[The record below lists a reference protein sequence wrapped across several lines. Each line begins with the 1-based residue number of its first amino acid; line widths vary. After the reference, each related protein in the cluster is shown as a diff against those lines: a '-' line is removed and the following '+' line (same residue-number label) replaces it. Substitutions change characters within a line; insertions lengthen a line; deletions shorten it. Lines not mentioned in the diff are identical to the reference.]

1 MHGYLAHL
9 EADPKTSASCGNS
22 FLEAVRFSSAMLGLI
37 SEDEIL
43 VSKRVEGLAVMLVKR
58 APVIAQAIPLTVEQ
72 VKLLEKEG
80 CEAESLQDR
89 MICGGILIMIYG
101 VARAS
106 DMAKAIKLVVDKDI
120 REHGDKPEAEPDG
133 YIELGVLQNKG
144 ARFTLPPREQQDGED
159 DVESEKSYE
168 FPFSDNE
175 DFTDS
180 SSDDAAS
187 EGMAESIDD
196 STALWEL
203 LGPELRPKL
212 VPVDAKLE
220 CYVHAVS
227 CVVHL
232 KKHEGQR
239 FLCGRF
245 QQVMDGAF
253 QGPTIGLES
262 MMRQLSYEA
271 ITVAVAAIRQRVEP
285 QQEGQLKK
293 LPPQERDERIRKQ
306 AEAITEFTIQGD
318 YEPGH
323 SVVYFFTT
331 MLEECAPKY
340 LPLSKC
346 ISREQELQTM
356 KTDRRI
362 VVLEDQQ
369 LQVKN
374 KAPEAVADFSTDL
387 KVQNAFVRRGL
398 ACEQAGI
405 MTYATH
411 EKIRHAFMAH
421 LTRQAPSGFRS
432 PDLAAVLRAD
442 RELWMKAFEKCK
454 SNIRVDSTG
463 KSPLGVALL
472 ELRTSPEVVFHLLPT
487 PGHAPAKRARSP

>member
-1 MHGYLAHL
+1 MAAY
-9 EADPKTSASCGNS
+9 
-22 FLEAVRFSSAMLGLI
+22 
-37 SEDEIL
+37 
-43 VSKRVEGLAVMLVKR
+43 
-58 APVIAQAIPLTVEQ
+58 
-72 VKLLEKEG
+72 
-80 CEAESLQDR
+80 AESNASFKHR
-89 MICGGILIMIYG
+89 CGEIGL
-101 VARAS
+101 
-106 DMAKAIKLVVDKDI
+106 
-120 REHGDKPEAEPDG
+120 
-133 YIELGVLQNKG
+133 
-144 ARFTLPPREQQDGED
+144 
-159 DVESEKSYE
+159 
-168 FPFSDNE
+168 
-175 DFTDS
+175 
-180 SSDDAAS
+180 
-187 EGMAESIDD
+187 
-196 STALWEL
+196 STAEISALEVQSIKSFNNL
-203 LGPELRPKL
+203 AFAVCGQPGQL
-212 VPVDAKLE
+212 DA
-220 CYVHAVS
+220 
-227 CVVHL
+227 
-232 KKHEGQR
+232 
-239 FLCGRF
+239 GRF

-253 QGPTIGLES
+253 HGPTIGLES

-306 AEAITEFTIQGD
+306 AEAITGFTIQGD

-323 SVVYFFTT
+323 SVVDFFTT

-374 KAPEAVADFSTDL
+374 KAPEAVADLSTDL

-421 LTRQAPSGFRS
+421 LTRQAPPGFRS

-463 KSPLGVALL
+463 KYPLGTALL
-472 ELRTSPEVVFHLLPT
+472 ELHTSPEVVFHLLPT
-487 PGHAPAKRARSP
+487 PGHAPAKRARSPEASPDHSSNAVKPKAAAKPNPKNKNKRPKNDRVKVPDALKGYSGLNSDKLRVCYNYNLPHGCSNSTHEKDGHTRCVKGCHECIKCGGRHSMQKCTHK